1 MKLLPSDPKLKT
13 VVCHSN
19 ATASLTRLA
28 FYQRNYA
35 LNYTHFSLGRVIA
48 FAGLKNS
55 ILCVS
60 GCPMEHINEVLFSVL
75 FLSLNPLA
83 WALAVISSKNSE
95 NLRKPVIAAVMTQT
109 GICCL
114 LVGLIVWAD
123 IAFPITDIF
132 TILLAPCVLS
142 GILISAIVILFTKR
156 PRLLHLFSSHRV
168 DQMTY
173 KSI

>member
-1 MKLLPSDPKLKT
+1 
-13 VVCHSN
+13 
-19 ATASLTRLA
+19 
-28 FYQRNYA
+28 
-35 LNYTHFSLGRVIA
+35 
-48 FAGLKNS
+48 
-55 ILCVS
+55 
-60 GCPMEHINEVLFSVL
+60 MEHINEVLFSVL

-83 WALAVISSKNSE
+83 WVLAVISSKNSE

-114 LVGLIVWAD
+114 LVAMIVWSD
-123 IAFPITDIF
+123 IAFPVKDIF

-142 GILISAIVILFTKR
+142 GILISAIVILFTKQH
-156 PRLLHLFSSHRV
+156 RLLQLFSSQRM